1 VLVTGGVGFIGG
13 HVCAALLDRGDAVV
27 ALDSFD
33 PSSDTTS
40 REATAALLERHP
52 AFRLVRGDI
61 RDRSALDSALCDGA
75 DVVLHLAAKAG
86 VRQSLADPAGY
97 ADVNVTGTAQV
108 LEAARAAGVGR
119 VVFASS
125 SSVYGA
131 RDRGPF
137 TEDMASAAPTS
148 PYAASKRAGELL
160 CGTFHA
166 AWGLQTTALRFFT
179 VYGPGQRPDMAIA
192 AFLRKALAGEPLP
205 VFGDGSSLRDYTFVS
220 DIVEGVLA
228 ALDTPLGFAVLN
240 LGGGRPIRLD
250 ALVAL
255 IGEVTGRSLRVERL
269 GTQRGDVPLTFADLR
284 AAKAALGYA
293 PRVGLVDG
301 LCQTRDWMI
310 NTPGSNA

>member
-1 VLVTGGVGFIGG
+1 MTGGVGFIGG
-13 HVCAALLDRGDAVV
+13 HVCAALLARGDAVV
-27 ALDSFD
+27 ALDAFD
-33 PSSDTTS
+33 PSSDTRS
-40 REATAALLERHP
+40 REATARALSAHP

-61 RDRSALDSALCDGA
+61 RDRSALDAALCDGA

-137 TEDMASAAPTS
+137 TEDMASAQPSS

-179 VYGPGQRPDMAIA
+179 VYGPRQRPDMAIA

-228 ALDTPLGFAVLN
+228 AIDRPLGFAVLN

-255 IGEVTGRSLRVERL
+255 IGEVTGRSIQVERL
-269 GTQRGDVPLTFADLR
+269 GVQRGDVPLTFAELS
-284 AAKAALGYA
+284 AARGALGYA
-293 PRVGLVDG
+293 PRVGLVEG
-301 LCQTRDWMI
+301 LCQTRDWMM
-310 NTPGSNA
+310 NTPGSGA